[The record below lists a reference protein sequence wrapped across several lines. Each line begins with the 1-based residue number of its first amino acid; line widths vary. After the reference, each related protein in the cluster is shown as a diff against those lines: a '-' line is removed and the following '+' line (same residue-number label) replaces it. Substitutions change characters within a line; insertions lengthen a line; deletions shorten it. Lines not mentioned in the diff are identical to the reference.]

1 MRREVLRAVTEYTL
15 LVNKTRIQRLDLL
28 ELAFMDRSSQ
38 WRAVGKEGGEAV

>member
-1 MRREVLRAVTEYTL
+1 MRREVLRAVTKYT